1 MEKIPGAVEE
11 DKRGLTGVISVGK
24 IPAFR
29 RAEIR
34 QDKCDAILVIGMERV
49 DDALKRA
56 AMFSRRVV
64 NLNDGRLS
72 SNGLE
77 AGIGNV

>member
-1 MEKIPGAVEE
+1 MQKIPGAVEE
-11 DKRGLTGVISVGK
+11 DKRGLTGVIPVGK

-29 RAEIR
+29 RAKIR
-34 QDKCDAILVIGMERV
+34 QDKCDAVLILGMERV